1 MRLFRDLLFLHGHVA
16 SRTLARELAGLD
28 NVPTEAADDVR
39 GETPDAPA
47 DRADATPARPAPVT
61 TALSLFR

>member
-1 MRLFRDLLFLHGHVA
+1 MRLFKDLLFLHGHVA

-28 NVPTEAADDVR
+28 NIP
-39 GETPDAPA
+39 PDAVGDAPGDAPDDPA
-47 DRADATPARPAPVT
+47 DHDAAPDAAIRVT